1 MPSSISAWYFRWR
14 FLGTTSAPAP
24 DAGADAGAGDHE
36 PFICHADMVEP
47 GWPRRKNTS
56 SKRQS
61 SGSLGMVCFM
71 LLGFFAGGA
80 LLMAASSFAPQR
92 LDGSAVI
99 QRVSMDSPILHDIN
113 LKHAITQFNGS
124 FFHLDIFRQDAG
136 PRVDEAWESLGVHYR
151 PVIVP
156 DHLAARSGLRESNV
170 QVSEVYGGGY
180 LANVEGLHHLHCL
193 NLIRKAVYFNYD
205 YYKRL
210 GEKEFSN
217 DEVILRPHITHCIDI
232 IRQQLMCVVDVGMM
246 GQVWWGRDDPK
257 AFPDFG
263 TKHKCRDFEAVRR
276 WAEEHQVPEVLP
288 TTADK
293 YLRPPRKEDVL
304 SDIP

>member
-1 MPSSISAWYFRWR
+1 MSSISTWYFRWR
-14 FLGTTSAPAP
+14 FLGASSAPAP
-24 DAGADAGAGDHE
+24 DAGAGDHE
-36 PFICHADMVEP
+36 PFICHSDMEP
-47 GWPRRKNTS
+47 GRRKKL
-56 SKRQS
+56 KRS
-61 SGSLGMVCFM
+61 GGSLGMVCFM

-92 LDGSAVI
+92 LDVDGSAII
-99 QRVSMDSPILHDIN
+99 QRVSIDSPILHDIN
-113 LKHAITQFNGS
+113 LRQVITRFNGS
-124 FFHLDIFRQDAG
+124 FFHADIFRQDAG
-136 PRVDEAWESLGVHYR
+136 PRVDEAWESLGVEYR
-151 PVIVP
+151 PVVVP
-156 DHLAARSGLRESNV
+156 DHLASRSGLSESHV
-170 QVSEVYGGGY
+170 RVSEVYGGGY

-217 DEVILRPHITHCIDI
+217 GEAILRPHITHCIDI
-232 IRQQLMCVVDVGMM
+232 IRQQLMCVVDVGVM
-246 GQVWWGRDDPK
+246 GQVWWDPEDPK

-263 TKHKCRDFEAVRR
+263 TRHKCRDFEAVRA
-276 WAEEHQVPEVLP
+276 WAKEHQVPDELP

-304 SDIP
+304 RDIP